1 MAEATTS
8 PTYDRHLAPSSTEAI
23 VVGDVAIP
31 RSGDV
36 SLDIDARTIALT
48 NLDRVL
54 YPEAAFTKADSIAY
68 HLAMADVLLP
78 HLRDRALTVGRF
90 PGGVDGRGF
99 AQAEIPGRPAW
110 IRTAQI
116 RLARGDEKAFTLA
129 DERATLVWLAQMG
142 TIELHTFLGR
152 AGDLE
157 TPTQVVFDLDPMA
170 PAGLLEAAQVALL
183 LRERLVA
190 LGMPPIVKTSGSVGM
205 HVVVPLS
212 EPSSHVETRAFA
224 QRIAAE
230 LAGAHPGLVSDRLE
244 RAGRSGKVLVD
255 ARQNAMRLT
264 MVVPYSL
271 RSTPRPNVSTP
282 VDWMEIES
290 AVARSEPSA
299 LVFEAGDVVRRVA
312 TIGDL
317 FAPARLVT
325 I

>member
-1 MAEATTS
+1 
-8 PTYDRHLAPSSTEAI
+8 
-23 VVGDVAIP
+23 V
-31 RSGDV
+31 RSV
-36 SLDIDARTIALT
+36 
-48 NLDRVL
+48 
-54 YPEAAFTKADSIAY
+54 E
-68 HLAMADVLLP
+68 
-78 HLRDRALTVGRF
+78 
-90 PGGVDGRGF
+90 
-99 AQAEIPGRPAW
+99 
-110 IRTAQI
+110 
-116 RLARGDEKAFTLA
+116 
-129 DERATLVWLAQMG
+129 
-142 TIELHTFLGR
+142 
-152 AGDLE
+152 
-157 TPTQVVFDLDPMA
+157 
-170 PAGLLEAAQVALL
+170 LLEAARAGITIGPPADEARGIAKAMSVDGVVRDLAD
-183 LRERLVA
+183 A
-190 LGMPPIVKTSGSVGM
+190 LGVPPIVKTSGSVGM

-212 EPSSHVETRAFA
+212 EPSSHAETRAFA